1 MQNVDDLNIMFSDI
15 INDASD
21 HWNPM
26 SENPIIPE
34 HMTEEVQEDNLV
46 VDDEEVQ
53 ETPMEEMNDEAQ
65 ECHEVSPS
73 IGIGKRRSRAVLD
86 KGKKPKIGTA
96 LVIQE
101 QITKI
106 AESASSFTSKKS
118 NEVTVQ
124 QIMDLV
130 LDCGANYGSDEHF
143 IATELFV
150 KKDQRDMFMTLP
162 NKEFRFNWLRRKY
175 NAKYGA

>member
-53 ETPMEEMNDEAQ
+53 ETP
-65 ECHEVSPS
+65 
-73 IGIGKRRSRAVLD
+73 
-86 KGKKPKIGTA
+86 
-96 LVIQE
+96 
-101 QITKI
+101 
-106 AESASSFTSKKS
+106 
-118 NEVTVQ
+118 
-124 QIMDLV
+124 
-130 LDCGANYGSDEHF
+130 
-143 IATELFV
+143 
-150 KKDQRDMFMTLP
+150 
-162 NKEFRFNWLRRKY
+162 WRK
-175 NAKYGA
+175 